1 MSKEIRHLRAEDRK
15 IIHRMSKDKYT
26 QSQIARL
33 LGFSQGTISKELKR
47 NIGRKGYRPKQAQ
60 VMALERRQS
69 KQPRRMCII
78 AALEAQIIARL
89 HLKHSPEQI
98 SGALGLKGQQ
108 VSTSTIYNHVYRDKQ
123 AGGSLHRNLRIN
135 GRRRYR
141 LRNKTSRHKIPNR
154 RDISE
159 RPPVVG
165 RRTRYGDWEADLI
178 EGSRGTGYI
187 LSLYERKSRCG
198 KLIKLA
204 SKTSVETSRAIIK
217 SLKNYRVRTITY
229 DNGLEF
235 AMHEVVSKA
244 LDAPGYFCTPYSSW
258 EKGGVE
264 NYNGLVRQ
272 YYPKGSGFGQ
282 LGQRALDLVEAE
294 INARPRKVLG
304 YKTPLHHAHQLAA

>member
-15 IIHRMSKDKYT
+15 IIHRMSKDKN
-26 QSQIARL
+26 SQTEIARL

-47 NIGRKGYRPKQAQ
+47 NTGGNGYRPKQAQ
-60 VMALERRQS
+60 AKALERKQS
-69 KQPRRMCII
+69 KQPRSRRII
-78 AALEAQIIARL
+78 AALEVLVSTRL
-89 HLKHSPEQI
+89 HSKHSPQQI
-98 SGALGLKGQQ
+98 SCFLTLTGQH

-123 AGGSLHRNLRIN
+123 AGGCLYRSLRIN

-141 LRNKTSRHKIPNR
+141 LRNKAGRLKIPNR

-187 LSLYERKSRCG
+187 LSLYERKSRYG

-204 SKTSVETSRAIIK
+204 TKTSGETSRAIIK

-235 AMHEVVSKA
+235 AMHESVSKA
-244 LDAPGYFCTPYSSW
+244 LNAPGYFCTPYSSW

-282 LGQRALDLVEAE
+282 LGQRALDLVETE

-304 YKTPLHHAHQLAA
+304 YKTPIHHAHQIAA